1 MRRSSGVRRRCVM
14 KAARAPRIYTH
25 QQSAAS
31 LLMKVVNSCGP
42 VMRGCVLVRC
52 FVAFGAVVYA
62 GREASLNPQ
71 SKRVQAPFSAALA
84 PIATAFVHPAT
95 DNHVQSHHTT
105 PAQRHN
111 VKKSSS
117 QAVETTESTLLWP
130 NQKRSR
136 RARQVLARRRPQK
149 RRRTR
154 PSPNPRPR
162 ARRARRHQAR
172 RARRARRRRARRSRA
187 ARPRRKSPTRRGPRP
202 RRPRPSRPSR
212 ASRRS
217 TACPRRRSASPSS
230 ILWYERS
237 SRRTRPRPAF
247 VIQLVAPRRD
257 RRRGT

>member
-136 RARQVLARRRPQK
+136 RARRALARRRPQR

-162 ARRARRHQAR
+162 AAR
-172 RARRARRRRARRSRA
+172 RARRRARRSRA
-187 ARPRRKSPTRRGPRP
+187 RPRLPKSPTRRGPHP
-202 RRPRPSRPSR
+202 RRPRPSRPSL

-247 VIQLVAPRRD
+247 VIQLVAPRRR